1 MQTDNSTPQFIKVLN
16 VVALLASGILTWYQI
31 NQLIKDNQQRKKL
44 ASDEKEN

>member
-31 NQLIKDNQQRKKL
+31 NDMIKNSQRNKL